1 MISGYNAS
9 TMTHELPGKARS
21 AIHNRR
27 IKSPALQPSDRRL
40 IIKTRRAS
48 AFFRLRVTPVT
59 SARRYRASS
68 VINVKTVSAAIALPS
83 RVSVLLSLSLSLFYA
98 THDVVRKPEARK
110 NRNNRRNCGK
120 STRTQWYRRIREIRD
135 ERIAPYETEHAS
147 LSLVVVRSMY
157 RLVRIRLDS
166 QERFVA
172 FELSDTVHLIKK
184 RH

>member
-1 MISGYNAS
+1 MWKLS
-9 TMTHELPGKARS
+9 L
-21 AIHNRR
+21 
-27 IKSPALQPSDRRL
+27 
-40 IIKTRRAS
+40 
-48 AFFRLRVTPVT
+48 
-59 SARRYRASS
+59 
-68 VINVKTVSAAIALPS
+68 LPS
-83 RVSVLLSLSLSLFYA
+83 RSQVVFPSSFLSLSLSFFYA

-110 NRNNRRNCGK
+110 NRDNRRNCGK

-172 FELSDTVHLIKK
+172 LELSDTVHLIKK
-184 RH
+184 RHALKNTPRDFFVTKDFYLAKRIELIKIVFYKNDTYIYSWTKLTHNFFFTFSLKADI